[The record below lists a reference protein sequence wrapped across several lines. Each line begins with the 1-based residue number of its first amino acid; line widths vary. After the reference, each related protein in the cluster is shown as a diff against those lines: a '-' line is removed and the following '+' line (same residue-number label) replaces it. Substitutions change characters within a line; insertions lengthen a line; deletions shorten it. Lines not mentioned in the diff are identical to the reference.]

1 MPSRAD
7 RVRGCIIG
15 GAVGDALGAP
25 VEFMTFSQ
33 IRRDF
38 GIAGI
43 AGYEEAYG
51 RAGAF
56 TDDTQMTL
64 WTMEG
69 LIRDDNRYRDRGIC
83 SMPGVVYNAYLRWL
97 VTQEAT
103 GPWIRARMS
112 SCSMAGSSISPLC
125 TIGVPLAIPASRLC
139 VVDGAGQGSL
149 LRMTARAVAAS
160 CESRPL
166 GWCAK
171 IRFKMN
177 VTSRA

>member
-69 LIRDDNRYRDRGIC
+69 LIGDDNRYRDRGIC

-97 VTQEAT
+97 VTQEGNGAVDS
-103 GPWIRARMS
+103 RAHEFLFNGWLLDQSVMHHRRAPGNTCLS
-112 SCSMAGSSISPLC
+112 ALRGGRC
-125 TIGVPLAIPASRLC
+125 
-139 VVDGAGQGSL
+139 GAGEFAQNDSKGCGGVM
-149 LRMTARAVAAS
+149 RVARWVGVRRS
-160 CESRPL
+160 VSR
-166 GWCAK
+166 
-171 IRFKMN
+171 
-177 VTSRA
+177 